1 MPARAA
7 NHPFSS
13 LLRRTSLLA
22 LLALLAPAAPA
33 CERASSVAV
42 DDPWPAGLA
51 RPTSVAEAHQLKAA
65 GVVWTDRQ
73 VRQLYL
79 ERVAAIGPADDVART
94 RADAPETRARAA
106 FTARHDARKIARAMM
121 QDASAVAALEARDR
135 DKYGD
140 PDGPTFEWLVER
152 NTGKGLAGAAI
163 FEAIVA
169 SAQQTDAATNASL
182 GL

>member
-1 MPARAA
+1 MPPRAA

-22 LLALLAPAAPA
+22 LLTLLAPLTPA
-33 CERASSVAV
+33 CERSNPVAV
-42 DDPWPAGLA
+42 DPWPAGLA
-51 RPTSVAEAHQLKAA
+51 KPTSVAEAQQLKTA

-73 VRQLYL
+73 ARQLYL
-79 ERVAAIGPADDVART
+79 ERVAAIGPADDAART